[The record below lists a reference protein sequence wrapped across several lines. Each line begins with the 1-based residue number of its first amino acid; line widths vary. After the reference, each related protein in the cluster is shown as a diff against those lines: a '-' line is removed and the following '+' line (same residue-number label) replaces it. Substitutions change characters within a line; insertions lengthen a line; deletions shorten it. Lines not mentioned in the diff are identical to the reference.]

1 MFVEEYG
8 KENKKIIVMLHGLY
22 NVHSFR
28 KQYELSKKY
37 KIVIPHLMGFGKN
50 AGKNIFNTEKQ
61 VKDLYDIVKSF
72 DSKVTLVGFSLGA
85 EIAFKLLCEHKELF
99 HSVILISPWLIKD
112 DKKFLQEIK
121 ISALKGLNFIKKRWL
136 CYIMCFIS
144 RIPRFY
150 IKDFVNQIHN
160 INKDTVLNA
169 VDSGISFKTVNN
181 FDKINI
187 PVLTIV
193 GEKELSVIKD
203 SAEMLKKINNEYCKI
218 VCVKSAGHNIPTKFS
233 KQLNMILDSVC
244 SKV

>member
-1 MFVEEYG
+1 MFTEEYG

-22 NVHSFR
+22 DVHSFR

-99 HSVILISPWLIKD
+99 NSVILISPWLIKD

-160 INKDTVLNA
+160 IN
-169 VDSGISFKTVNN
+169 
-181 FDKINI
+181 I

-218 VCVKSAGHNIPTKFS
+218 VCVKNAGHNIPTKFS